1 MRDADEQ
8 QLDRVLTL
16 VGDVLG
22 TDAVGAY
29 LFGSAVLGGLQ
40 PRSDLDLFVVSK
52 RETTRE
58 EKQRLVDRLLAISG
72 RSTPHGMWRRVELT
86 IVVESEIR
94 PWRYPPRFDF
104 QYGQRW
110 RGAFESGSLAPSPR
124 ATPRGSS
131 ARRPRPV
138 TPAPSGSRS
147 PLRDRRV
154 PRAPS
159 QAAAHSVRSGSRSP
173 GWCLPAT
180 RLGGYRALDEVGAD
194 RAQPLGSADLEL
206 PVRLAGSAV
215 EPGRVDGQL
224 RQQFG
229 NRQRLRAVRVD
240 QLAVGPKAG
249 RRPAVL
255 LVDAAL
261 RRIVST
267 RRRLQRPRTQV
278 PQQPDEGARPL
289 ERRRL
294 VGRANLERPELRV
307 RTNVPPEARVRAR
320 QPGRDHALDEGFPLR
335 VGADRRRGAGAR
347 QEAEHLC
354 ADGEHPRFL
363 TREVRRV
370 RGERE
375 HERQPGQD
383 RLQHAKA
390 VVRARHPDVD
400 VQTAHALAPSART
413 RILDELAVALVGRD
427 LLPVRTACRM
437 RPRSSNDQPVLA
449 RDLGRSTPQLGDPV
463 DRLVGRGGDLVRG
476 LDHRRV
482 QLRLE
487 NAGQAAALGPCD
499 DLLDRRYELQ
509 RLGVQDPKL
518 LLDADGEG
526 RSEEHTSELQSRE
539 NLVCRLLLEKKK

>member
-8 QLDRVLTL
+8 QLDRVVTL

-29 LFGSAVLGGLQ
+29 LFGSAVLGGLITMVLLANKPVLGPPPAEVLDPIPRDDFLHAIVSETDAWPTSS
-40 PRSDLDLFVVSK
+40 PRS
-52 RETTRE
+52 T
-58 EKQRLVDRLLAISG
+58 G
-72 RSTPHGMWRRVELT
+72 STPPPPDAPAERTRRV
-86 IVVESEIR
+86 R
-94 PWRYPPRFDF
+94 A
-104 QYGQRW
+104 
-110 RGAFESGSLAPSPR
+110 RGSRHAPSPR

-229 NRQRLRAVRVD
+229 NRKRLRAVRVD
-240 QLAVGPKAG
+240 QLAVWPKAG

-294 VGRANLERPELRV
+294 VGRA
-307 RTNVPPEARVRAR
+307 
-320 QPGRDHALDEGFPLR
+320 
-335 VGADRRRGAGAR
+335 
-347 QEAEHLC
+347 HL
-354 ADGEHPRFL
+354 A
-363 TREVRRV
+363 
-370 RGERE
+370 
-375 HERQPGQD
+375 
-383 RLQHAKA
+383 
-390 VVRARHPDVD
+390 
-400 VQTAHALAPSART
+400 
-413 RILDELAVALVGRD
+413 
-427 LLPVRTACRM
+427 
-437 RPRSSNDQPVLA
+437 
-449 RDLGRSTPQLGDPV
+449 
-463 DRLVGRGGDLVRG
+463 
-476 LDHRRV
+476 
-482 QLRLE
+482 
-487 NAGQAAALGPCD
+487 
-499 DLLDRRYELQ
+499 
-509 RLGVQDPKL
+509 
-518 LLDADGEG
+518 
-526 RSEEHTSELQSRE
+526 
-539 NLVCRLLLEKKK
+539 